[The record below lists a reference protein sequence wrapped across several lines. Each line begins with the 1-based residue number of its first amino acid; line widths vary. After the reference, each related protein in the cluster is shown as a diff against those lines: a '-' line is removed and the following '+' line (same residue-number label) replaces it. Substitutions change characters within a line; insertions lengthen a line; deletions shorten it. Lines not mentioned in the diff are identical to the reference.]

1 MKREWF
7 FRVFFYVL
15 GLLVLALGITLNT
28 KTNMGVSP
36 LISVAFCV
44 ASLLGENVGDVT
56 LIWYIVFVA
65 VEIICHIGLKRYG
78 TIPADILQIPLSI
91 VFTRFMNLF
100 SDVIPDMTGSVVTR
114 AIFLVIAIVLTG
126 VGIGLTLNVRLIPN
140 PGDGIVQALSDCCG
154 RKVSTVK
161 NLLDAFC
168 VIITVVIS
176 MAFAGK
182 LIGIG
187 VGTILAVIFVGRT
200 VAVYNCVCKDKV
212 SKLSG
217 LKM

>member
-1 MKREWF
+1 MRREWF
-7 FRVFFYVL
+7 FRVFFYII

-36 LISVAFCV
+36 LISVAYCV
-44 ASLLGENVGDVT
+44 ASLLKENVGDVT

-65 VEIICHIGLKRYG
+65 VEIICHIGLKRFR

-114 AIFLVIAIVLTG
+114 GIFLVIAIALTG

-161 NLLDAFC
+161 NMLDAFC
-168 VIITVVIS
+168 VLITVVIS
-176 MAFAGK
+176 MIFARK

-187 VGTILAVIFVGRT
+187 VGTILAVIFVGRA

-212 SKLSG
+212 LRLSG
-217 LKM
+217 ID